1 MADTLA
7 KLQRLR
13 DRQRKAARLE
23 LARAQRAEAQQ
34 AERLADN
41 RAQVADARPL
51 VETADPVELAR
62 YHAFQL
68 RMEMARRREQTRLE
82 HRERDVN
89 ARQDKLVDALREVR
103 VVERIQEI
111 RAEQT
116 ALEHR
121 RAEDQ
126 ELDEVG
132 LQSWFRR
139 TA

>member
-23 LARAQRAEAQQ
+23 LARAQKAEALQ
-34 AERLADN
+34 AERIATN
-41 RAQVADARPL
+41 RARVANARPL
-51 VETADPVELAR
+51 AETADPVELAR

-68 RMEMARRREQTRLE
+68 RMEMARRREQTRLD
-82 HRERDVN
+82 HRERDVSV
-89 ARQDKLVDALREVR
+89 RQGKMVDAMREVR

-111 RAEQT
+111 RAEQA

-139 TA
+139 TG